1 MYRIEENEIIENE
14 SNIKVGEIKLG
25 LAYITPEH
33 YEAVQVDFKGYV
45 KIEAYRD
52 LGEEEE

>member
-1 MYRIEENEIIENE
+1 MKLLRMKAILRL
-14 SNIKVGEIKLG
+14 GEIKLG

-52 LGEEEE
+52 LGEGEE